1 MKHVS
6 FFLIAVAAATTL
18 SAAPD
23 KDAPKATTTQ
33 SPTMSS
39 PDMAAVLFAANQ
51 GEIDQATMAYG
62 KLMDSG
68 VKNFAQMMIDDHT
81 KGLTNTTNIM
91 AANKIVAHDAAKE
104 AIEIRNKSKQLVTNF
119 QTAQGF
125 IDRNYMVTQIEEHQ
139 QLLDLLDQKMI
150 PSSRGDV
157 LTLMQTTRF
166 TVQAHLDRAKAIVS
180 ALPPSP

>member
-6 FFLIAVAAATTL
+6 IFIVAMAVTATL

-23 KDAPKATTTQ
+23 KEAPKTN
-33 SPTMSS
+33 MSS

-51 GEIDQATMAYG
+51 GEIDQAAVAYA
-62 KLMDSG
+62 KLNDSG
-68 VKNFAQMMIDDHT
+68 VKNFAQMMIDDHK

-91 AANKIVAHDAAKE
+91 AANKIVAHDAAQE
-104 AIEIRNKSKQLVTNF
+104 AIDIRNKSKQLVTNF
-119 QTAQGF
+119 QTAQGNL
-125 IDRNYMVTQIEEHQ
+125 DRVYMVAQIEEHQ

-150 PSSRGDV
+150 PSSRGEV

-166 TVQAHLDRAKAIVS
+166 TVQAHLDRAKAIL
-180 ALPPSP
+180 AGLPQQ

>member
-6 FFLIAVAAATTL
+6 LFLLAVAAAATL
-18 SAAPD
+18 GAAPA
-23 KDAPKATTTQ
+23 DAPKNT
-33 SPTMSS
+33 TMSS

-51 GEIDQATMAYG
+51 GEIDQAIMAYP

-68 VKNFAQMMIDDHT
+68 VKNFAQMMMDDHK

-91 AANKIVAHDAAKE
+91 AANKITPHDAAKE
-104 AIEIRNKSKQLVTNF
+104 AIEIRDKSKQLVTNF

-139 QLLDLLDQKMI
+139 HLLDLLDQKMI

-166 TVQAHLDRAKAIVS
+166 TVQAHLDRAKAILT
-180 ALPPSP
+180 ALPQTP

>member
-6 FFLIAVAAATTL
+6 VFFIAAAVAASL

-23 KDAPKATTTQ
+23 KDAPKSAN
-33 SPTMSS
+33 MSS

-51 GEIDQATMAYG
+51 GEIDQGTAAYP
-62 KLMDSG
+62 KLQDAG
-68 VKNFAQMMIDDHT
+68 VKNYAEMMIDDHK

-91 AANKIVAHDAAKE
+91 AANKIIPHDAAQD
-104 AIEIRNKSKQLVTNF
+104 AIDIRNKSKQLVTNF
-119 QTAQGF
+119 QTSHGNF
-125 IDRNYMVTQIEEHQ
+125 DRNYLVAQIEEHQ
-139 QLLDLLDQKMI
+139 HLLDLLDQKMI

-166 TVQAHLDRAKAIVS
+166 TVQAHLDRAKAILEGLQPVQ
-180 ALPPSP
+180 P